1 MRNLIIAATGFV
13 VGAVVLAVVL
23 VTLPRTTTV
32 TVKQSSVTVKQSS
45 PQVAM
50 PMMGG
55 SGMMGSASAAPA
67 GNKLTIQHV
76 LKGCHV
82 WSNGKTLSPMME
94 LTLRSGGKL
103 SILDQDVDAHQLVQL
118 SGPTKLHLGG
128 PMLMN
133 RGSTLTFARSGV
145 YKFRTKT
152 VETAG
157 MGMEVDTKGPDNTLR
172 LVVTVT

>member
-32 TVKQSSVTVKQSS
+32 TVKQSS

-67 GNKLTIQHV
+67 GNKLTIRHV

>member
-32 TVKQSSVTVKQSS
+32 TVKQSS

-67 GNKLTIQHV
+67 GNKLTIRHV

-128 PMLMN
+128 PMFMN
-133 RGSTLTFARSGV
+133 RGSTLRFARSGV
-145 YKFRTKT
+145 YKFRKKT

>member
-23 VTLPRTTTV
+23 VTLPRTTT
-32 TVKQSSVTVKQSS
+32 VTVKQSS

>member
-23 VTLPRTTTV
+23 VTLPRTTT
-32 TVKQSSVTVKQSS
+32 VTVKQSS

-133 RGSTLTFARSGV
+133 RGSTLRFARSGV

>member
-1 MRNLIIAATGFV
+1 MRNLIFATTGFV
-13 VGAVVLAVVL
+13 AGAALLTVIVVA
-23 VTLPRTTTV
+23 LPRTTT
-32 TVKQSSVTVKQSS
+32 VTVKQSS

-55 SGMMGSASAAPA
+55 SGVMSSAPA
-67 GNKLTIQHV
+67 TPASNKLTIRHV

-103 SILDQDVDAHQLVQL
+103 SIVDQDVDAHQLVQL
-118 SGPTKLHLGG
+118 SGPTKLDLGG

-133 RGSTLTFARSGV
+133 RGSTLTFGKNGV
-145 YKFRTKT
+145 YRFRTKT
-152 VETAG
+152 VDVAG
-157 MGMEVDTKGPDNTLR
+157 MSMDVATKGADNILR

>member
-32 TVKQSSVTVKQSS
+32 TVKQSS

-67 GNKLTIQHV
+67 GNKLTIWHV

>member
-13 VGAVVLAVVL
+13 VGAVLLAVVL

-32 TVKQSSVTVKQSS
+32 TVKQSS

-50 PMMGG
+50 PMMGD
-55 SGMMGSASAAPA
+55 SGVMGSASAAPA
-67 GNKLTIQHV
+67 ANKLTIRHV

-82 WSNGKTLSPMME
+82 WSNGKTLSPIME

-118 SGPTKLHLGG
+118 SGPTRLHLGG
-128 PMLMN
+128 PMLMS

-152 VETAG
+152 VETSG
-157 MGMEVDTKGPDNTLR
+157 MGMKVDTKGPDNTLR